1 METTLEHGKGT
12 IKWYKKEVNE
22 LLFSQ
27 PHTKPKL
34 VGVLLQ
40 ISSRTTL
47 KKYFTEPVGA
57 RILIQIKDGREV
69 YYINRDL
76 VKILEG

>member
-1 METTLEHGKGT
+1 MNCCSANPIQNQSWFG
-12 IKWYKKEVNE
+12 
-22 LLFSQ
+22 F
-27 PHTKPKL
+27 
-34 VGVLLQ
+34 LLQ

-57 RILIQIKDGREV
+57 RILVQIKDGREV
-69 YYINRDL
+69 YYINSDL

>member
-1 METTLEHGKGT
+1 MDIQSKYDYQIRLSILNQMETTLEHGKGT
-12 IKWYKKEVNE
+12 IKWYNKEVNE

-27 PHTKPKL
+27 PYTKPKL

-47 KKYFTEPVGA
+47 KNT
-57 RILIQIKDGREV
+57 LL
-69 YYINRDL
+69 NR
-76 VKILEG
+76 